1 MLYENLIN
9 KLLDLGIE
17 EDINTGDVTTDSI
30 IPESTN
36 AVATMTAKQEGIVS
50 GIEIVKMVYDRF
62 QSDVVFTPY
71 FKDGDKV
78 NKGDVILKIE
88 ASYPTL
94 LKGERLSLNIFQR
107 MSGIAT
113 ETAKYVKELDGTHTE
128 LLDTRKTAPGLRVL
142 DKLAV
147 KHGGGT
153 NHRMG
158 LYDMAMIKDNH
169 IKMAGGIAK
178 AVEQVRSRIPAEI
191 KIEVET
197 TNLEEVRQ
205 AIEAGADIIML
216 DNMTTEAMKDAVEVI
231 KAADKGIKTEAS
243 GNMSIPR
250 LIEVA
255 STGVDYISV
264 GALTHTVKAMD
275 ISMNIQIEN

>member
-1 MLYENLIN
+1 MQYENLIN

-17 EDINTGDVTTDSI
+17 EDINTGDITTESI
-30 IPESTN
+30 IPASMN
-36 AVATMTAKQEGIVS
+36 GVATMTAKQDGVIS
-50 GIEIVKMVYDRF
+50 GLDIVKMVYDRF

-78 NKGDVILKIE
+78 KKGDIILKIE
-88 ASYPTL
+88 ATYPTL
-94 LKGERLSLNIFQR
+94 LRGERLSLNIFQR
-107 MSGIAT
+107 MCGIAT
-113 ETAKYVKELDGTHTE
+113 ETAKYVKELEGTHTE

-142 DKLAV
+142 DKMAV

-178 AVEQVRSRIPAEI
+178 AVEQVRARIAQGI

-197 TNLEEVRQ
+197 TNIDEVHQ
-205 AIEAGADIIML
+205 AIAAGADIIML
-216 DNMTTEAMKDAVEVI
+216 DNMDTQTMTEAVKI
-231 KAADKGIKTEAS
+231 INAANKGIKTEAS

-250 LIEVA
+250 LKEVA
-255 STGVDYISV
+255 ATGVDYISV
-264 GALTHTVKAMD
+264 GALTHTVQGMD
-275 ISMNIQIEN
+275 IRMNIQVE

>member
-9 KLLDLGIE
+9 RLLDLGFE
-17 EDINTGDVTTDSI
+17 EDINTGDVTTESI
-30 IPESTN
+30 IPESMN
-36 AVATMTAKQEGIVS
+36 AVATMTAKQDGVIS
-50 GIEIVKMVYDRF
+50 GLEIIKMVYDRL
-62 QSDVVFTPY
+62 QPNVAFTPY
-71 FKDGDKV
+71 YKDGDAVK
-78 NKGDVILKIE
+78 KGDVILKIE
-88 ASYPTL
+88 ATYPTL

-107 MSGIAT
+107 MCGIAT
-113 ETAKYVKELDGTHTE
+113 ETARYVAELKGTSTE
-128 LLDTRKTAPGLRVL
+128 LLDTRKTAPGMRVL

-178 AVEQVRSRIPAEI
+178 AVEQVRSTIDPSI

-197 TNLEEVRQ
+197 TNLDEVNQ

-216 DNMTTEAMKDAVEVI
+216 DNMSNEAMTEAVKVI
-231 KAADKGIKTEAS
+231 KASGKGIKTEAS

-255 STGVDYISV
+255 ATGVDYISV

-275 ISMNIQIEN
+275 ISMNIQIEA

>member
-1 MLYENLIN
+1 MQYENLIN

-62 QSDVVFTPY
+62 QSGVVFTPY

-113 ETAKYVKELDGTHTE
+113 ETARYVKELEGTQTE

-178 AVEQVRSRIPAEI
+178 AVEQVRSRIPADI

-197 TNLEEVRQ
+197 TNLSEVNQ

-216 DNMTTEAMKDAVEVI
+216 DNMTTEAMKEAVSVI

>member
-1 MLYENLIN
+1 MC
-9 KLLDLGIE
+9 
-17 EDINTGDVTTDSI
+17 
-30 IPESTN
+30 
-36 AVATMTAKQEGIVS
+36 
-50 GIEIVKMVYDRF
+50 
-62 QSDVVFTPY
+62 
-71 FKDGDKV
+71 
-78 NKGDVILKIE
+78 
-88 ASYPTL
+88 
-94 LKGERLSLNIFQR
+94 
-107 MSGIAT
+107 GIAT
-113 ETAKYVKELDGTHTE
+113 ETARYVAELKGTSTE
-128 LLDTRKTAPGLRVL
+128 LLDTRKTAPGMRVL

-178 AVEQVRSRIPAEI
+178 AVEQVRSTIDPSI

-197 TNLEEVRQ
+197 TNLDEVNQ

-216 DNMTTEAMKDAVEVI
+216 DNMSNEAMTEAVKVI
-231 KAADKGIKTEAS
+231 KASGKGIKTEAS

-255 STGVDYISV
+255 ATGVDYISV

-275 ISMNIQIEN
+275 ISMNIQIEA